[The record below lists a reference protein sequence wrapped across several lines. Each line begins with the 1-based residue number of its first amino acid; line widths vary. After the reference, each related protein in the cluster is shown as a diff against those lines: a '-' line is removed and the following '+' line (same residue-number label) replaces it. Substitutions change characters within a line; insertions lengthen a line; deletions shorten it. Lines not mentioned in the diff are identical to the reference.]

1 MKSAEN
7 VWSDLR
13 VHLSNGG
20 MVTAGTGMEKAET
33 QWFVFELKK
42 RLGNLMQLETI
53 CALEAGVAAR
63 STFWTKN

>member
-20 MVTAGTGMEKAET
+20 MVTAGTGMEKAEA
-33 QWFVFELKK
+33 QWFVSELKK
-42 RLGNLMQLETI
+42 DLGI
-53 CALEAGVAAR
+53 
-63 STFWTKN
+63 